1 MGIIISI
8 AVLVIGLAGVMK
20 NRTGIG
26 NQQTVLY
33 RRILRDMH
41 ETDVEA
47 QQSLLTPIHVI
58 VNSQTLY
65 SKNCS

>member
-33 RRILRDMH
+33 RRILSTS

-65 SKNCS
+65 SKNCL